1 VKSLSELVWTDRLAD
16 STGNFTAAPTPTW
29 CTMEGDCVRIDVRA
43 HGWRGEC
50 TRDAHSVRVALSAE
64 ESSWVTALPMA
75 RVTTTIGWAGRAA
88 ATSGGLMFRSRWS
101 FHTVISFR
109 KMRAMVSASSTSVS
123 PALASSG
130 ML

>member
-1 VKSLSELVWTDRLAD
+1 
-16 STGNFTAAPTPTW
+16 
-29 CTMEGDCVRIDVRA
+29 
-43 HGWRGEC
+43 
-50 TRDAHSVRVALSAE
+50 
-64 ESSWVTALPMA
+64 
-75 RVTTTIGWAGRAA
+75 
-88 ATSGGLMFRSRWS
+88 LMFRSRWS